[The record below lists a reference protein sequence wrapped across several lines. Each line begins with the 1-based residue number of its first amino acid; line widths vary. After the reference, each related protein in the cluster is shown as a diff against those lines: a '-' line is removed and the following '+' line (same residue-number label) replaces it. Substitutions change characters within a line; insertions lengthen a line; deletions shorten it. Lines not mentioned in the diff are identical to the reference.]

1 MTNNSGNVIIKEILI
16 RESYIKEFIT
26 VMNSSVSAF
35 LAKHNFV
42 NHIDVLS
49 VAQAIRDDM
58 IKGLKKEPADQDM
71 IRTFCN
77 PPSQTACGKSVIV
90 IDAGGTN
97 FRSCL
102 VTFDE
107 NGAPVISEMEKT
119 KMPGIEKELS
129 KKDFFEQIANNL
141 EHLKNKADRIGFCF
155 SYPMEIQEN
164 GDGIL
169 LGFSKE
175 VKAPEVIGSKVGEEL
190 LKVLDAKGW
199 NSIKRI
205 TLCNDTV
212 AALLAGA
219 ACATSG
225 DRYSSYIGYI
235 LGTGMNAAY
244 IQPDCQCCGVKK
256 QIIVCESGK
265 FLKVNRSDFDIEF
278 DKTTVKPG
286 TFYLEKKCSGAYLG
300 PVSWYVLTTAAK
312 EGLFSAKMNEAVS
325 KLEMLTLIELDKY
338 LHAPFNKD
346 CVLGKL
352 ASEVAT
358 DEDNDILFQL
368 CDAIVERSARYA
380 AAILIACAIQTG
392 EGKNAAMPISML
404 CDGTTF
410 HKTFMVKERVN
421 GYLDEILTKQ
431 LGIHWRIVSC
441 DNDITLG
448 AAISGLI
455 D

>member
-1 MTNNSGNVIIKEILI
+1 MNNQ
-16 RESYIKEFIT
+16 
-26 VMNSSVSAF
+26 VSAF
-35 LAKHNFV
+35 LAAHNFV
-42 NHIDVLS
+42 NHVDVLT
-49 VAQAIRDDM
+49 VAQAILFDM
-58 IKGLKKEPADQDM
+58 RKGLKKEGADEDM

-77 PPSQTACGKSVIV
+77 PPEKSAKNQSVIV

-102 VTFDE
+102 VTFDDA
-107 NGAPVISEMEKT
+107 GLPSISEMEKT
-119 KMPGIEKELS
+119 RMPGVERELS
-129 KKDFFEQIANNL
+129 RKEFFEQIATNL

-155 SYPMEIQEN
+155 SYPMEIQED
-164 GDGIL
+164 GDGVL

-175 VKAPEVIGSKVGEEL
+175 VKAPEVVGAKIGEC
-190 LKVLDAKGW
+190 LKAALAEHGW

-219 ACATSG
+219 ACAADG
-225 DRYSSYIGYI
+225 DRYSSNIGFI

-244 IQPDCQCCGVKK
+244 LQPDCDCCKIKK

-265 FLKVNRSDFDIEF
+265 FLKVNRSDFDIAF

-286 TFYLEKKCSGAYLG
+286 TFFLEKLCSGAYLG
-300 PVSWYVLTTAAK
+300 PVSWFALQTAAK
-312 EGLFSAKMNEAVS
+312 EGLFSDKVNEAIL
-325 KLEMLTLIELDKY
+325 KLEGLTLIEMDKF
-338 LHAPFNKD
+338 LHHPYDKE
-346 CVLGKL
+346 CLLGKL
-352 ASEVAT
+352 
-358 DEDNDILFQL
+358 L
-368 CDAIVERSARYA
+368 CDCGSDDDADKIFQILDAIAERSARYS
-380 AAILIACAIQTG
+380 AAILTACAIQTG
-392 EGKNAAMPISML
+392 EGKNAAKPICIL

-410 HKTFMVKERVN
+410 FKTYKVRERVY
-421 GYLDEILTKQ
+421 GYLDEVLTRQ
-431 LGIHWRIVSC
+431 LGIYWNIVAC

>member
-1 MTNNSGNVIIKEILI
+1 MDT
-16 RESYIKEFIT
+16 T
-26 VMNSSVSAF
+26 VSSF
-35 LAKHNFV
+35 LARHNFV
-42 NHIDVLS
+42 NHVDVLT
-49 VAQAIRDDM
+49 VAQAILDDM
-58 IKGLKKEPADQDM
+58 KKGLKKEPADEDM

-77 PPSQTACGKSVIV
+77 PPEKSACGQSVIV

-107 NGAPVISEMEKT
+107 NGTPSISEMEKT
-119 KMPGIEKELS
+119 KMPGVEKELS
-129 KKDFFEQIANNL
+129 RKEFFAQLAENL
-141 EHLKNKADRIGFCF
+141 EHLKNKSNRIGFCF
-155 SYPMEIQEN
+155 SYPMEITED

-175 VKAPEVIGSKVGEEL
+175 VKAPEVVGCHVGKC
-190 LKVLDAKGW
+190 LKEALEASGW
-199 NSIKRI
+199 NSIERI

-219 ACATSG
+219 ACAVSG
-225 DRYSSYIGYI
+225 SNYSSYIGYI

-244 IQPDCQCCGVKK
+244 IQPDCDCCGIKK

-265 FLKVNRSDFDIEF
+265 FKSVNRSDFDIDF

-286 TFYLEKKCSGAYLG
+286 TFYLEKLCSGAYLG
-300 PVSWYVLTTAAK
+300 PVSWFALQAAAK
-312 EGLFSAKMNEAVS
+312 DGVFSEKVCEEIKNIKS
-325 KLEMLTLIELDKY
+325 LNLIEMDGF
-338 LHAPFNKD
+338 LHAPYTKKNP
-346 CVLGKL
+346 LGKIAVEI
-352 ASEVAT
+352 ASDDDV
-358 DEDNDILFQL
+358 NKIYQIL
-368 CDAIVERSARYA
+368 DAIVERSARYA
-380 AAILIACAIQTG
+380 AAILVACTIQTG
-392 EGKNAAMPISML
+392 AGKIASKPVCIL

-410 HKTFMVKERVN
+410 HKTYRIKERVS

-431 LGIHWRIVSC
+431 LGIYWDIVSC

-455 D
+455 

>member
-1 MTNNSGNVIIKEILI
+1 MNNQ
-16 RESYIKEFIT
+16 
-26 VMNSSVSAF
+26 VSAF
-35 LAKHNFV
+35 LSAHNFV
-42 NHIDVLS
+42 NHVDVLS
-49 VAQAIRDDM
+49 VAQAILYDM
-58 IKGLKKEPADQDM
+58 RKGLRKEGANQDM

-77 PPSQTACGKSVIV
+77 PPEASAKGKSVIV

-107 NGAPVISEMEKT
+107 NGNPSISEMEKT
-119 KMPGIEKELS
+119 RMPGVEKELS
-129 KKDFFEQIANNL
+129 RKDFFEQIANNL
-141 EHLKNKADRIGFCF
+141 EHLKNKSDRIGFCF
-155 SYPMEIQEN
+155 SYPMEIQED

-175 VKAPEVIGSKVGEEL
+175 VKAPEVVGSKVGAC
-190 LKVLDAKGW
+190 LKEALASHGW

-219 ACATSG
+219 ACASDG
-225 DRYSSYIGYI
+225 DRYSSNIGFI

-244 IQPDCQCCGVKK
+244 IQPDCDCCKIKK
-256 QIIVCESGK
+256 QIVVCESGK
-265 FLKVNRSDFDIEF
+265 FLAVNRSDFDINF

-286 TFYLEKKCSGAYLG
+286 TFFLEKLCSGAYLG
-300 PVSWYVLTTAAK
+300 PVSWFALQAAAK
-312 EGLFSAKMNEAVS
+312 EGLFSDKVNQEIL
-325 KLEMLTLIELDKY
+325 KLETLTLIEMDKF
-338 LHAPFNKD
+338 LHHPYDKE
-346 CVLGKL
+346 CLLGKL
-352 ASEVAT
+352 LCECGN
-358 DEDNDILFQL
+358 DEDSDKIFQIL
-368 CDAIVERSARYA
+368 DAIAERSARYS
-380 AAILIACAIQTG
+380 AAILTACAIQTG
-392 EGKNAAMPISML
+392 AGYNSAKPICIL

-410 HKTFMVKERVN
+410 FKTYKVRERVY
-421 GYLDEILTKQ
+421 GYLDEVLTRQ
-431 LGIHWRIVSC
+431 LGIYWDIVSC

>member
-1 MTNNSGNVIIKEILI
+1 MNNQ
-16 RESYIKEFIT
+16 
-26 VMNSSVSAF
+26 VSAF
-35 LAKHNFV
+35 LAAHNFV
-42 NHIDVLS
+42 NHVDVLT
-49 VAQAIRDDM
+49 VAQAILFDM
-58 IKGLKKEPADQDM
+58 RKGLKKEGADEDM

-77 PPSQTACGKSVIV
+77 PPEKSAKNQSVIV

-102 VTFDE
+102 VTFDAA
-107 NGAPVISEMEKT
+107 GVPSISEMEKT
-119 KMPGIEKELS
+119 RMPGVERELS
-129 KKDFFEQIANNL
+129 RTEFFEQIATNL
-141 EHLKNKADRIGFCF
+141 EHLKNKSDRIGFCF

-164 GDGIL
+164 GDGVL

-175 VKAPEVIGSKVGEEL
+175 VKAPEVVGAKIGEC
-190 LKVLDAKGW
+190 LKEALAAHGW

-219 ACATSG
+219 ACAGEG
-225 DRYSSYIGYI
+225 DRYSSNIGFI

-244 IQPDCQCCGVKK
+244 IQPDCDCCNIKK

-265 FLKVNRSDFDIEF
+265 FLRVNRSDFDVDF

-286 TFYLEKKCSGAYLG
+286 TFYLEKLCSGAYLG
-300 PVSWYVLTTAAK
+300 PVSWYALQAAAK
-312 EGLFSAKMNEAVS
+312 DGLFSAKVS
-325 KLEMLTLIELDKY
+325 DAILKLETLTLIEIDKF
-338 LHAPFNKD
+338 LHGPYNKE
-346 CVLGKL
+346 CLLGNIL
-352 ASEVAT
+352 CECGT
-358 DEDNDILFQL
+358 DDDADKIFQIL
-368 CDAIVERSARYA
+368 DAIVERSARYS
-380 AAILIACAIQTG
+380 AAILTACAIQTG
-392 EGKNAAMPISML
+392 EGKNAAKPICIL

-410 HKTFMVKERVN
+410 FKTYKVRERVY
-421 GYLDEILTKQ
+421 GYLDEVLTRQ
-431 LGIHWRIVSC
+431 LGIYWNIVSC

>member
-1 MTNNSGNVIIKEILI
+1 MTNISKNAIIIYYIFFGEIKMNNV
-16 RESYIKEFIT
+16 
-26 VMNSSVSAF
+26 VSAF
-35 LAKHNFV
+35 LASHNFV

-49 VAQAIRDDM
+49 VAQAIQSDM
-58 IKGLKKEPADQDM
+58 IKGLKKEKADQDM

-77 PPSQTACGKSVIV
+77 PPETSACGKSVIV

-102 VTFDE
+102 VTFDA
-107 NGAPVISEMEKT
+107 NGIPSISDMEKT
-119 KMPGIEKELS
+119 RMPGVEKELS
-129 KKDFFEQIANNL
+129 KKEFFAQIAANL

-155 SYPMEIQEN
+155 SYPMEIQDN

-175 VKAPEVIGSKVGEEL
+175 VKAPEVIGSAVGKCLKEEL
-190 LKVLDAKGW
+190 EKNGW

-219 ACATSG
+219 ACATEG
-225 DRYSSYIGYI
+225 DRFSSYIGYI

-244 IQPDCQCCGVKK
+244 LQPASKEFNIEK

-265 FLKVNRSDFDIEF
+265 FIGVNKSDFDIAF

-286 TFYLEKKCSGAYLG
+286 TFLLEKLCSGAYLG
-300 PVSWYVLTTAAK
+300 PVSWYALQAAAK
-312 EGLFSAKMNEAVS
+312 DNIFSTKMNEAILG
-325 KLEMLTLIELDKY
+325 LEVLPLIEVSAYLASPYDK
-338 LHAPFNKD
+338 NT
-346 CVLGKL
+346 VLGKI
-352 ASEVAT
+352 ACEIAT
-358 DEDNDILFQL
+358 EEDNDRMFQILN
-368 CDAIVERSARYA
+368 AIVERSARYA
-380 AAILIACAIQTG
+380 AAILIACSLQTG
-392 EGKNAAMPISML
+392 EGKNASKPICIL

-410 HKTFMVKERVN
+410 FKTYMIKERVY

-431 LGIHWRIVSC
+431 LGIYWKIVSC
-441 DNDITLG
+441 ENDITLG